1 MEKVLHNKVWL
12 FHTQTEQ
19 IPHQDLC
26 LIDLNLILIVWIIF
40 RKKKPKSHS
49 RYKFQSNKSTP
60 RIIQTS
66 GLWFGTW
73 KSRNFHLEE
82 YICTFNCSCTKANWV
97 WQMRRDSKFLTNSL
111 NSIQNSPSS
120 DLLLVMCSY
129 LRVLHSSLLS
139 DQLPVHSLVPWGF
152 LTLTSLRPSL
162 HNVTLLIISEE
173 LFLWVFTW
181 ARTLY
186 WWCRRDCV

>member
-1 MEKVLHNKVWL
+1 MIL
-12 FHTQTEQ
+12 
-19 IPHQDLC
+19 DL
-26 LIDLNLILIVWIIF
+26 
-40 RKKKPKSHS
+40 KSK
-49 RYKFQSNKSTP
+49 YQF
-60 RIIQTS
+60 
-66 GLWFGTW
+66 
-73 KSRNFHLEE
+73 EE
-82 YICTFNCSCTKANWV
+82 YTFNCSFTKANWV

-162 HNVTLLIISEE
+162 HIVTSLIILEE
-173 LFLWVFTW
+173 LFFSEYSPELGHFIDSVGVTADETLWCSDSIIPQAACSKRMMLKVRLKFW
-181 ARTLY
+181 E
-186 WWCRRDCV
+186 